1 MVLNES
7 PLRGNRCSLS
17 PKLPQERHPNRPHP
31 AAFASENPSNTARF
45 PNDCTIVHSVDGHGD
60 TLVVEDISAH
70 DAGYDGDIE
79 IVAPC
84 EYEEAESRPSTPQQA
99 IHRSRNDVGTDDI
112 AKTGLIDAMRALD
125 CDSDITDYGYRRLRI
140 RGRKRKGGDFFSG
153 QSTIDCSSDAESIE
167 IVDLEHYGKVFTP
180 ATSAK
185 PRKRRRRRGYTGDPP
200 DSQNA
205 EMSSVDGDFPT
216 HVPYGINL
224 NGDTFPSQEDEM
236 DIG

>member
-1 MVLNES
+1 MNPHHAGTTRS
-7 PLRGNRCSLS
+7 SLS
-17 PKLPQERHPNRPHP
+17 PKLPQERHPNRRHS
-31 AAFASENPSNTARF
+31 AAFASDNPSNAARY
-45 PNDCTIVHSVDGHGD
+45 PDDSTIVRSADGHDD

-79 IVAPC
+79 VIAPY
-84 EYEEAESRPSTPQQA
+84 EYEEAESRPSTPQRA
-99 IHRSRNDVGTDDI
+99 RHRSRNDAGTDDL

-153 QSTIDCSSDAESIE
+153 QSTIDCSSDTESIE
-167 IVDLEHYGKVFTP
+167 IVDLDHYGKVL
-180 ATSAK
+180 TSVK

-205 EMSSVDGDFPT
+205 EMSSLDGDFPT
-216 HVPYGINL
+216 HVSYGINL
-224 NGDTFPSQEDEM
+224 NGATFPSQEDEM